1 MDGTFFYAVTACYQS
16 HDAADVA
23 ADIGD
28 IRRGETVLYVSSD
41 ELFLSYVDDLQIID
55 VVSFKIM
62 LGARGGAVQIILQH
76 RRNFYPDKQSLV
88 RITHLISPFPFKY
101 HMSAKPQNDRSI
113 IMPIMST
120 ALANPTTDFRI
131 DIALSYFGK

>member
-28 IRRGETVLYVSSD
+28 IGRRETVLYVSSD
-41 ELFLSYVDDLQIID
+41 ELFLSYVDDLQIIG
-55 VVSFKIM
+55 VVSFEIM

-88 RITHLISPFPFKY
+88 RITHLISPLSFQIPYGRQINHK
-101 HMSAKPQNDRSI
+101 
-113 IMPIMST
+113 
-120 ALANPTTDFRI
+120 TTG
-131 DIALSYFGK
+131 A

>member
-101 HMSAKPQNDRSI
+101 HMSAKLTTKRPEHNHANHVYSI
-113 IMPIMST
+113 
-120 ALANPTTDFRI
+120 
-131 DIALSYFGK
+131 GKPDD